1 MEVRWEGGSMNME
14 HRGGLGPKGRN
25 QVVSNKQR
33 ILKAKGLNEPQSR
46 NREVRPQLSLRGF
59 L

>member
-1 MEVRWEGGSMNME
+1 ME
-14 HRGGLGPKGRN
+14 HGGGLGHKGRN

-33 ILKAKGLNEPQSR
+33 ILTAKGLNEPQSR

>member
-1 MEVRWEGGSMNME
+1 MNME
-14 HRGGLGPKGRN
+14 HKGGLGPRGRN

-33 ILKAKGLNEPQSR
+33 ILKAKGLNELQRR
-46 NREVRPQLSLRGF
+46 NREARPELGLKGF

>member
-1 MEVRWEGGSMNME
+1 MDME
-14 HRGGLGPKGRN
+14 HRGGLEPRGRN

-33 ILKAKGLNEPQSR
+33 ILKAKGLNEAQSR
-46 NREVRPQLSLRGF
+46 NREVRPELSLKGF